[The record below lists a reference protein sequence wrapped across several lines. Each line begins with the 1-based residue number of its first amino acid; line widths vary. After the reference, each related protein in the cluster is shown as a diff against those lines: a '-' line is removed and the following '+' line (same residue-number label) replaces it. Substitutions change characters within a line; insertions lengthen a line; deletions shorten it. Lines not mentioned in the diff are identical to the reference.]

1 MASRTQA
8 RLRKTFQYPD
18 SDDDDTPEALDEEE
32 QAHLI
37 TTLRL
42 RNTATNTLY
51 TRLFTTFPLLLTLAY
66 LPPLSSAHGAL
77 PPLALT
83 SLVASAWV
91 MYAFPV
97 GRTGWPWVD
106 EWAGVAA
113 ATAAATAG
121 GKGGKDRKGKGRAGD
136 ISPGDEGGPL
146 RKWLVP
152 LNAGLAGVIL
162 VAGLLGTGGGG
173 VKLSVLPAL
182 ALGVVVV
189 VKVQMRGVERDVE
202 ELEGLRYGYKGA

>member
-1 MASRTQA
+1 
-8 RLRKTFQYPD
+8 PP
-18 SDDDDTPEALDEEE
+18 PE
-32 QAHLI
+32 QSHLI
-37 TTLRL
+37 HTLRASA
-42 RNTATNTLY
+42 TATNTLY

-66 LPPLSSAHGAL
+66 LPPLSSARGAL
-77 PPLALT
+77 PLIALT
-83 SLVASAWV
+83 SLLASAWV

-106 EWAGVAA
+106 EWAAGSGSGV
-113 ATAAATAG
+113 T
-121 GKGGKDRKGKGRAGD
+121 KGGKDVKGKGRAGD
-136 ISPGDEGGPL
+136 ISPGEEQGPL

-152 LNAGLAGVIL
+152 LNAGLAAVIL

-182 ALGVVVV
+182 ALGVVVT
-189 VKVQMRGVERDVE
+189 VKVQMRGVEADVE

>member
-37 TTLRL
+37 TTLRA
-42 RNTATNTLY
+42 RNTATNILY

-77 PPLALT
+77 PLLALT
-83 SLVASAWV
+83 SLIASAWV

-97 GRTGWPWVD
+97 GRTGWGVVD
-106 EWAGVAA
+106 EWAGSGSG
-113 ATAAATAG
+113 AG
-121 GKGGKDRKGKGRAGD
+121 VTKGGKDRKGKGRAGD
-136 ISPGDEGGPL
+136 ISPGEQEGPL

>member
-8 RLRKTFQYPD
+8 RLRKTFQYPE

-32 QAHLI
+32 QQRLI
-37 TTLRL
+37 HTLRASAS
-42 RNTATNTLY
+42 ATNTLY

-66 LPPLSSAHGAL
+66 LTPLSSARGAL
-77 PPLALT
+77 PLLALT
-83 SLVASAWV
+83 SLIASAWV

-106 EWAGVAA
+106 EWAGSSG
-113 ATAAATAG
+113 T
-121 GKGGKDRKGKGRAGD
+121 GKGKDVKGTGRAGD
-136 ISPGDEGGPL
+136 ISPGEEEGPL
-146 RKWLVP
+146 RRWLVP

-182 ALGVVVV
+182 ALGVVVA
-189 VKVQMRGVERDVE
+189 VKVQMRGLEADVDG
-202 ELEGLRYGYKGA
+202 LEGLRYGYKGA